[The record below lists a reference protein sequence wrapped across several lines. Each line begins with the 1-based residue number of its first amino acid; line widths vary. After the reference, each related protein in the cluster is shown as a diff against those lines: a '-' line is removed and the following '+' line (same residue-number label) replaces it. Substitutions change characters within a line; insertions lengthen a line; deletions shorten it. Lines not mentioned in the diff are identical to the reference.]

1 VSRHACLFSIP
12 RKKSQW
18 VGRELFSFA

>member
-12 RKKSQW
+12 RKKSKW